1 MNPEKLQDA
10 ISLLPNDLLEATDK
24 LRIRAGS
31 RRKHGLHWLALAA
44 CVAILACGS
53 LMLKNTALKT
63 ARTES
68 AAQAPAAATPQCQEA
83 APEMDALPESAAP
96 AAPVF
101 PENEEAAMEAP
112 AEEIPAQSNGTASI
126 TGDAAPASE
135 AQAHGHGFAEEAQTR
150 SDPINGLCG
159 NMTVTIHREDGSH
172 SISGTDAVTITD
184 ILINL
189 NYRQEECCRC
199 PGEFTVDTETLT
211 GIQLNLTLGFA
222 RCELGQCD
230 LTAPQVQT
238 IQTIL
243 AQLP

>member
-24 LRIRAGS
+24 LRTREAH
-31 RRKHGLHWLALAA
+31 RRNHGLHWLALAA

-53 LMLKNTALKT
+53 LMLKNNALKT
-63 ARTES
+63 ARLES
-68 AAQAPAAATPQCQEA
+68 ASQAPAAAAPRAEA
-83 APEMDALPESAAP
+83 PVADEAP
-96 AAPVF
+96 AMEASPAEPVF

-126 TGDAAPASE
+126 TSDAAPATGT
-135 AQAHGHGFAEEAQTR
+135 QAHGHGFAEDAQTR
-150 SDPINGLCG
+150 SDPINGWCG
-159 NMTVTIHREDGSH
+159 NMTITIRREDGTH
-172 SISGTDAVTITD
+172 SISGTDAVAITD

-189 NYRQEECCRC
+189 NYRQEECCLC

-230 LTAPQVQT
+230 LTAPQVAA
-238 IQTIL
+238 IQEICSRL
-243 AQLP
+243 S